1 MSTQNT
7 FESKFKSV
15 LSESVNHLGET
26 EYSSYASWL
35 RALRLKYPAGLKID
49 GDKDIAG
56 ASVNGKFVGE
66 WDGAV
71 GSITR
76 KVNTVSEATNDI
88 DNKNITDTTDE
99 DEDVAAWKRTLDG
112 DTDPEDFNVA
122 SNPEHSIS
130 KHNLEIAKQWVE
142 KIETFKKFIN
152 GLEPTSLAVQL
163 NKMDRDGSVFRG
175 IVKQEI
181 KRLIK
186 IAEGL
191 GGFNEILK
199 SYIIGA
205 EKKTRDL
212 QAQTSKS

>member
-1 MSTQNT
+1 MSTPNL

-35 RALRLKYPAGLKID
+35 RALKLKYPAGLKID
-49 GDKDIAG
+49 GDRDIAG
-56 ASVNGKFVGE
+56 ASVDGKFVGE
-66 WDGAV
+66 WDGAI
-71 GSITR
+71 GSITK
-76 KVNTVSEATNDI
+76 KVNTVSEAANDL
-88 DNKNITDTTDE
+88 TDTDE
-99 DEDVAAWKRTLDG
+99 NEDVAAWRRTLD
-112 DTDPEDFNVA
+112 DNTKPEDFDVA
-122 SNPEHSIS
+122 SNPKHSIS
-130 KHNLEIAKQWVE
+130 KQNLEIAKQWVD
-142 KIETFKKFIN
+142 KIEKFKRFIN
-152 GLEPTSLAVQL
+152 GLDPTSLAVQL

-175 IVKQEI
+175 IVKQES

-205 EKKTRDL
+205 EKKSRDL
-212 QAQTSKS
+212 QAQASKS

>member
-1 MSTQNT
+1 MSTLKL

-35 RALRLKYPAGLKID
+35 RALKLKYPAGLKID
-49 GDKDIAG
+49 GDRDIAG
-56 ASVNGKFVGE
+56 ASVDGKFVGE
-66 WDGAV
+66 WDGAI
-71 GSITR
+71 GSITK
-76 KVNTVSEATNDI
+76 KVNTVSEAAND
-88 DNKNITDTTDE
+88 ITDTDE
-99 DEDVAAWKRTLDG
+99 NEDVAAWKRTLDG
-112 DTDPEDFNVA
+112 DTDPEDFDVL

-205 EKKTRDL
+205 EKKARDL
-212 QAQTSKS
+212 QAQASKS